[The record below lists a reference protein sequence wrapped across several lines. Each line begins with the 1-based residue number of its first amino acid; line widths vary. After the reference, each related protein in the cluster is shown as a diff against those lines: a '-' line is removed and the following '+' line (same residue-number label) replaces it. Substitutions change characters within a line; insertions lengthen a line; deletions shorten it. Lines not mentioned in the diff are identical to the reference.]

1 MTSLTFYIYFNP
13 DFWIVQILAVVKKN
27 RRQNLTAVCLLY
39 FLLQIVKHGGREKY
53 AQGDVQAVAE
63 LLDEIN

>member
-13 DFWIVQILAVVKKN
+13 VFLIVQILAVVKKN
-27 RRQNLTAVCLLY
+27 RCQNLTAICLLY
-39 FLLQIVKHGGREKY
+39 FLLQIVKHGGREELT
-53 AQGDVQAVAE
+53 QGDVQTVAK

>member
-13 DFWIVQILAVVKKN
+13 DFWIVQILEVVKKN
-27 RRQNLTAVCLLY
+27 RCQNLTAICLLNL
-39 FLLQIVKHGGREKY
+39 LLQIVKHSGREEL

-63 LLDEIN
+63 LFY